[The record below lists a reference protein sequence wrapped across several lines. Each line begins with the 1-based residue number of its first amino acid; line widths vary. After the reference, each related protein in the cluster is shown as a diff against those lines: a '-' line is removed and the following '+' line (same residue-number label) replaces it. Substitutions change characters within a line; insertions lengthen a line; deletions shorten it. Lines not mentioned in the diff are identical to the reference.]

1 MYHHDERHS
10 NMPNVLDS
18 APSMSVERGGPVE
31 DVPDGAAAGGR
42 PFTPVAGP
50 FRSGRVRDPSI
61 IQPSC
66 RFLLREAEDG
76 ALDPGLAIDPANRCV
91 AMVERV
97 PQSSRQQ
104 ELVCLTAAHVNCPR
118 YLRGLLLGGA
128 EPPKPVREPISPAVI
143 GASIVLVAALAAS
156 FGFLVVRGGFD
167 LPLRSAQP
175 SLVAVAPG
183 ASPSRTSDPTS
194 SPVVLASP
202 SPSPSPTP
210 GTSPPPPTPSPTPV
224 VTPAPTPTR
233 TATPVPTSDRYALLT
248 RCPTGSD
255 CWIYVIRSGDN
266 LRSIANYFGVSYE
279 RVLDMNPGLGDPAN
293 VRPGYRL
300 RIPTPTR

>member
-1 MYHHDERHS
+1 M
-10 NMPNVLDS
+10 
-18 APSMSVERGGPVE
+18 E
-31 DVPDGAAAGGR
+31 DVEEGAASGGR
-42 PFTPVAGP
+42 RATSMAGP
-50 FRSGRVRDPSI
+50 FRSARTHDPSI

-76 ALDPGLAIDPANRCV
+76 ALDPGLVVDPANRCV
-91 AMVERV
+91 AMVEPV

-118 YLRGLLLGGA
+118 YLRGLLLAGA
-128 EPPKPVREPISPAVI
+128 EAPKPVREPISTAVI

-167 LPLRSAQP
+167 LPLRSPQS
-175 SLVAVAPG
+175 SLVAVAPI
-183 ASPSRTSDPTS
+183 ASPSPTPDATP
-194 SPVVLASP
+194 SPGVPA

-210 GTSPPPPTPSPTPV
+210 EPTAPPTATPAATPV
-224 VTPAPTPTR
+224 VTPTPTSTR
-233 TATPVPTSDRYALLT
+233 TATPAPSSDRYALLT
-248 RCPTGSD
+248 RCLNTSD

-279 RVLDMNPGLGDPAN
+279 RVLDMNPDLGDPAN

>member
-1 MYHHDERHS
+1 MYHRDERHG
-10 NMPNVLDS
+10 NTPNVLDS

-31 DVPDGAAAGGR
+31 DVEDGAAASGR
-42 PFTPVAGP
+42 RATSQAGP
-50 FRSGRVRDPSI
+50 FRAGRALDPSI
-61 IQPSC
+61 IRPSC

-76 ALDPGLAIDPANRCV
+76 ALDPGLVDDPANRCV
-91 AMVERV
+91 AMVEPV

-104 ELVCLTAAHVNCPR
+104 ELVCLTAAHINCPR
-118 YLRGLLLGGA
+118 FLRGLLLAGA
-128 EPPKPVREPISPAVI
+128 EVPKPVREPISPAVI

-175 SLVAVAPG
+175 SLVAIAPV
-183 ASPSRTSDPTS
+183 ASPSPADGATPA
-194 SPVVLASP
+194 PVVTASP
-202 SPSPSPTP
+202 SPSSSSTPAPTA
-210 GTSPPPPTPSPTPV
+210 TPATTPA
-224 VTPAPTPTR
+224 VTPAPTATG
-233 TATPVPTSDRYALLT
+233 TATPTPSSDRYALLT
-248 RCPTGSD
+248 RCPTTSD

-279 RVLDMNPGLGDPAN
+279 RVLDMNPDLGDPAN